1 MKISGIFHLQD
12 RAAPANIKLFKKEF
26 NWCERSVELMLDT
39 HVFLANDPEMVA
51 YRRGIRNFNID
62 KFRTMNVI
70 VNLGYDAVGS
80 LISALRL
87 MGYGVIADAW
97 SLIRG
102 AFESTCYAEFFAL
115 NTNKVKDYLQ
125 IAETINRNHSANIL
139 NELRDAKLTIGQ
151 VRCFLEKHDSE
162 NRTEFYA
169 RLCNF
174 GTHASPVRSGFRIKK
189 DEPEVRAYLSIG
201 HRDLIQCLTDFA
213 ATTKYTMGIPFDTWP
228 DLMRKKP
235 LLLAQYAALEE
246 EYKIIYPP
254 V

>member
-1 MKISGIFHLQD
+1 MKISEIFHLQD
-12 RAAPANIKLFKKEF
+12 RAAQANIKFFEKEF
-26 NWCERSVELMLDT
+26 NWCELSVELMLDT
-39 HVFLANDPEMVA
+39 HVFLANDPEMIA
-51 YRRGIRNFNID
+51 YRGGMRNSDID
-62 KFRTMNVI
+62 KFKTMNVI
-70 VNLGYDAVGS
+70 VNLDYDAVGS

-87 MGYGVIADAW
+87 MEHGVLADAW

-102 AFESTCYAEFFAL
+102 AFESTCYAEFFTL

-125 IAETINRNHSANIL
+125 IAETIDRNHSANIL

-151 VRCFLEKHDSE
+151 VRRFLERQDNE
-162 NRTEFYA
+162 NSTKFYA

-213 ATTKYTMGIPFDTWP
+213 ATARYTMGIPFDTLP

-235 LLLAQYAALEE
+235 LLLSQYAALEE
-246 EYKIIYPP
+246 EYKTIYPP